1 MNQFVKQEK
10 IHESV
15 LVDEVINVL
24 GLTGFAHSKYQ
35 ARKYIDATL
44 GGGGISLEIIR
55 RGGNVLGIDNDES
68 MLEVAKERLKEVPLR
83 SSKKSYGGSVTCP
96 TPDQESVWGSFKL
109 IHGNFANIKEIA
121 GNEGFLDVY
130 GIIFDLGIS
139 NLHYE
144 DIERGF
150 SFKNPKAF
158 LDMRLNP
165 KTQNVRAS
173 DLLNSLRLDQ
183 LVELFSVVLG
193 KKESKRLAAKIILAR
208 EIKKIETV
216 GDFLNI
222 LGSKISYNKKI
233 HPASLP
239 FLALRIAV
247 GSELDN
253 LKKALPS
260 SFELLNKGG
269 KLVVISFHSAEDR
282 IVKRFFKDKVLDG
295 SAKLFT
301 KKPIIAKE
309 EEILRNP
316 KARSAKLR
324 VMTKI

>member
-10 IHESV
+10 THEPV
-15 LVDEVINVL
+15 LVEEVINVL

-44 GGGGISLEIIR
+44 GGGGMSLEIIS
-55 RGGNVLGIDNDES
+55 RGGNVLGIDSDES
-68 MLEVAKERLKEVPLR
+68 MLEVAKERLEKESLAR
-83 SSKKSYGGSVTCP
+83 P
-96 TPDQESVWGSFKL
+96 TPDQDLVWGSFKL

-121 GNEGFLDVY
+121 GNVGFLDVD

-144 DIERGF
+144 DNERGF
-150 SFKNPKAF
+150 SFKNLKAD

-165 KTQNVRAS
+165 KTQNVTAS
-173 DLLNSLRLDQ
+173 DLLNSLRFDQ

-193 KKESKRLAAKIILAR
+193 KKESKKLTAKIILAR
-208 EIKKIETV
+208 EIKKIDTV

-222 LGSKISYNKKI
+222 LGSKYRYNKKI

-247 GSELDN
+247 GTELDN
-253 LKKALPS
+253 LNKALSS

-269 KLVVISFHSAEDR
+269 KLAVISFHSAEDR
-282 IVKRFFKDKVLDG
+282 LVKRFFKEKVLDG
-295 SAKLFT
+295 NVKLFT

-324 VMTKI
+324 VLIKI